1 MTLRSRELRL
11 APNALELARCLEGE
25 HDLAFLWSA
34 DGSGPSFI
42 ALGPWAQSAALDPE
56 PTFGGVTAHGEL
68 ARVPRWIGL
77 LPYEARRSLERPGQS
92 TAPERRAAPHLTRPL
107 WLRCGAVLCVDE
119 RVTVVGDEPA
129 RVDELCSR
137 LASAV
142 ARRREPCTVAPCAL
156 EPCAGE
162 PLERHVERVRRAL
175 QLIGAGE
182 IYQVNLARRL
192 DFRVSGSSVELL
204 AHACRAQ
211 RPPYAAALRVGE
223 LSVVCTSPELLLA
236 QRRDGL
242 ITTRPIKGTRPRG
255 SDAASDARLAAE
267 LAADPKEHAELS
279 MVIDVERNDL
289 GRVSALGS
297 VRVQPANVRAYGP
310 VWNRAATVL
319 GRLRS
324 DVTRSELLQAMLPSG
339 SVTGAPK
346 IRAMEII
353 ASLEAER
360 RGLYTGALGYLNHRG
375 ELLLAMAIRTLTV
388 KAGVGHYFAGGGI
401 VADSQPDLE
410 LRETEWK
417 ARQLFGRAV

>member
-1 MTLRSRELRL
+1 MTLRSRELAL
-11 APNALELARCLEGE
+11 APNALELARRLEGE

-34 DGSGPSFI
+34 DGSGPSYL
-42 ALGPWAQSAALDPE
+42 ALNPCAQSEALDPE
-56 PTFGGVTAHGEL
+56 PNFGGISGRGEL

-92 TAPERRAAPHLTRPL
+92 PAPERRPEPHLMRPL
-107 WLRCGAVLCVDE
+107 WLRFGAVVCVDE
-119 RVTVVGDEPA
+119 RVTVVGDDPA
-129 RVDELCSR
+129 RIEELCSR
-137 LASAV
+137 LASAIP
-142 ARRREPCTVAPCAL
+142 RRREPIVL
-156 EPCAGE
+156 EPCPAE
-162 PLERHVERVRRAL
+162 PLERHAERVRSAL
-175 QLIGAGE
+175 QLIAAGE
-182 IYQVNLARRL
+182 IYQVNVARRL
-192 DFRVSGSSVELL
+192 EFSVAGSSVELL

-236 QRRDGL
+236 QRRNGL
-242 ITTRPIKGTRPRG
+242 IATRPIKGTRPRG
-255 SDAASDARLAAE
+255 NDAMSDARLAAE

-289 GRVSALGS
+289 GRVSCLGS
-297 VRVQPANVRAYGP
+297 VRVQSPYVRAYGP
-310 VWNRAATVL
+310 VWHRAATVL

-324 DVTRSELLQAMLPSG
+324 DVTRSELLQAVLPSG

-353 ASLEAER
+353 ANLEAER

-375 ELLLAMAIRTLTV
+375 ELVLSMAIRTLTV